1 LIGESYDDPMKLEE
15 VVPRRAEESFDVVNI
30 PEQLALLRVKIYGY
44 VETFIKFELIETK
57 ALRQR
62 LLDNVLPSI
71 AARLSNGIVGQ
82 AA

>member
-1 LIGESYDDPMKLEE
+1 LCLWTKSL
-15 VVPRRAEESFDVVNI
+15 DVVNI
-30 PEQLALLRVKIYGY
+30 PEQLALLRVKIYGH

-57 ALRQR
+57 ALATLHQR
-62 LLDNVLPSI
+62 LLDNVSPSI